1 MPNSGSLL
9 CCSYQWPT
17 CKEKVTTEINVTEI
31 LPAMKRHHLISAAD
45 KLSLNKRVK
54 MC

>member
-1 MPNSGSLL
+1 MPSGGSLSL
-9 CCSYQWPT
+9 CSCQWPT
-17 CKEKVTTEINVTEI
+17 LKEIVTIEINVMEI
-31 LPAMKRHHLISAAD
+31 LPAMKRHHPISAAD